1 MFGVVV
7 VLVVVCGVFGV
18 LVCMLVVC
26 VVSVGVVC
34 SWCGFVETRDL
45 LLKTL
50 VWFGCGRFAWVRSG
64 RGSVS

>member
-1 MFGVVV
+1 MVFGVVV

-34 SWCGFVETRDL
+34 SWCGFVETRDFVVEYVG
-45 LLKTL
+45 L
-50 VWFGCGRFAWVRSG
+50 VWWLWAVRWCA
-64 RGSVS
+64 